1 MKTLSSIQKNREEE
15 FDKDWGRFYV
25 DNDTVD
31 VLEFGK
37 KKCIA
42 SDSIKR
48 FNKQTTLALLESMVE
63 RLEGE
68 KLKKSGVGYRHSTGS
83 WVGENRGSGYNHA
96 LKNQIDYLTLQ
107 IKEIKL

>member
-1 MKTLSSIQKNREEE
+1 MNKLLKNREEE
-15 FDKDWGRFYV
+15 LRENNYYQDKPV
-25 DNDTVD
+25 M
-31 VLEFGK
+31 
-37 KKCIA
+37 
-42 SDSIKR
+42 SIDDHVSLG
-48 FNKQTTLALLESMVE
+48 KQTTLALLESMVE